1 MWLIVLLV
9 LFLTKPSGL
18 VCYPV
23 MRSARL
29 RFAAGQAR
37 DRIPGPSGIED
48 AMTFVR
54 LPRTVVPSRY
64 DIHIEP
70 DLSAATFAG
79 EETIEVRICE
89 PTREIVLNAADLAI
103 GAAAIEGHG
112 RRLLGA
118 IELDEPAERA
128 VLRFTEPLQPG
139 TWRLFLTFSGILNDK
154 LRGLYRSTFGAADG
168 CKATLAVTQF
178 EATDARRAFPCW
190 DEPAFK
196 AIFRLTLVVDEELAA
211 ISNAPIA
218 SVQPV
223 PGRAKKAVAFSPTIP
238 MSTYLV
244 AFVIGTLEPTGS
256 GAVDGVPIRV
266 WGVPG
271 KGHLANFALQV
282 AAFSLR
288 FFRDY
293 YDVPYPGNKL
303 DLIAIPDFA
312 FGAMENLGAI
322 TFRETA
328 LLVDETSATHGEL
341 ARVAHVVA
349 HEIAHMW
356 FGDLVTMAWWNGL
369 WLNEA
374 FATFMEV
381 LAVDAW
387 KPAWRRWD
395 QFGVSRAAAF
405 LTDGLRSSR
414 PIEFDVGA
422 PKDAEAMFDVLTY
435 EKGGAVLRML
445 EQYLGPATFRVGVRR
460 YLAAH
465 RFANAET
472 TDLWKAIGEASGQ
485 PIPDVM
491 DGWIFRQGYP
501 LVTVERES
509 AADSV
514 RFGQRPFRYLRYGGD
529 AETWHLPI
537 TYRARVN
544 GDILHGRLLLSTAE
558 ARVRFPGRPD
568 WVVANEGGHG
578 FYRVHYAPELLAS
591 LLATPAETM
600 TPIERFN
607 LVNDAW
613 AEAVAGTLPA
623 SAFLDLAARFVGET
637 DRHVWTPLLASLG
650 YLARVVSPVL
660 RLPLE
665 RLTRARLGD
674 VTARLGWSPRV
685 EEDELVRELRGEVL
699 RAIGT
704 FGNDERAQHAA
715 WERYATTGN
724 PAALDPNV
732 LTAVLVIVAHTGGEA
747 EYAEFLARFKSAKTP
762 QEEQRYLRALPDF
775 RSPELVRRTLDL
787 SLSGEV
793 RTQDAPFLVRDLL
806 MGAHSR
812 ELAWGFVKEHWEE
825 MERRYPS
832 QSGIR
837 RLCEGITGLA
847 TPALERDVRAFFAT
861 RNVAFGGKTL
871 LQYLE
876 RLRVAV
882 AFQERETAPLEVY
895 LARF

>member
-1 MWLIVLLV
+1 M
-9 LFLTKPSGL
+9 T
-18 VCYPV
+18 
-23 MRSARL
+23 SA
-29 RFAAGQAR
+29 
-37 DRIPGPSGIED
+37 
-48 AMTFVR
+48 R

-70 DLSAATFAG
+70 DLSASTFVG

-89 PTREIVLNAADLAI
+89 PTQEIVLNAADLEI
-103 GAAAIEGHG
+103 RTAAIEGHG
-112 RRLLGA
+112 RRLPGS
-118 IELDEPAERA
+118 IELDEPTERA
-128 VLRFTEPLQPG
+128 VLRFREALQPG
-139 TWRLFLTFSGILNDK
+139 TWRIFLHFSGVLNDK
-154 LRGLYRSTFGAADG
+154 LRGFYRSTFTADDG
-168 CKATLAVTQF
+168 RQATLAVTQF

-196 AIFRLTLVVDEELAA
+196 AIFQLTLVVDEDLAA
-211 ISNAPIA
+211 ISNTSIA
-218 SVQPV
+218 GVRPV
-223 PGRAKKAVAFSPTIP
+223 PGRAKKAVVFSPTIP

-256 GAVDGVPIRV
+256 GEVGGVPIRV
-266 WGVPG
+266 WAVPG
-271 KGHLANFALQV
+271 KGRLADFALRV

-288 FFRDY
+288 FFQDY
-293 YDVPYPGNKL
+293 YDVPYPGDKL

-328 LLVDETSATHGEL
+328 LLVEEASATHGEL

-387 KPAWRRWD
+387 KPTWRRWD

-405 LTDGLRSSR
+405 LTDGLQSSR
-414 PIEFDVGA
+414 PIEFNVAA

-445 EQYLGPATFRVGVRR
+445 EQYLGPATFRAGVRR

-465 RFANAET
+465 GFANAET
-472 TDLWKAIGEASGQ
+472 TDLWKAIGEASGR

-501 LVTVERES
+501 LVTVETEG
-509 AADSV
+509 AGDTV
-514 RFGQRPFRYLRYGGD
+514 RFGQRPFRYLRDGGG
-529 AETWHLPI
+529 AETWHVPI
-537 TYRARVN
+537 TYRARVD
-544 GDILHGRLLLSTAE
+544 GDILHGRLLLSA
-558 ARVRFPGRPD
+558 ASDCVHLPGRPD

-578 FYRVHYAPELLAS
+578 FYRVHYAPDLLAS
-591 LLATPAETM
+591 LLAAPAETM

-613 AEAVAGTLPA
+613 AEAVAGARPA

-637 DRHVWTPLLASLG
+637 DRHVWTPLLESLG
-650 YLARVVSPVL
+650 FLARVVPRAL
-660 RLPLE
+660 RSPLE
-665 RLTRARLGD
+665 RLVRARLGD
-674 VTARLGWSPRV
+674 VTARLGWSPRP
-685 EEDELVRELRGEVL
+685 EDDDLVRELRGKVL
-699 RAIGT
+699 QAIGT
-704 FGNDERAQHAA
+704 LGNDQPAQHAA
-715 WERYATTGN
+715 WDRYAAAGA
-724 PAALDPNV
+724 PAAGDPNV
-732 LTAVLVIVAHTGGEA
+732 LAAVLAIVAHTGGET

-806 MGAHSR
+806 MGTHSR
-812 ELAWGFVKEHWEE
+812 ELAWTFVKEHWAE
-825 MERRYPS
+825 MEKRYPS
-832 QSGIR
+832 QSGMR

-847 TPALERDVRAFFAT
+847 TPELERDVRAFFAT

-871 LQYLE
+871 RQYLE

-882 AFQERETAPLEVY
+882 AFQEREAEPLGAY
-895 LARF
+895 LARR